1 MPMSLSYHVD
11 TLDTRI
17 CIDQLKGLKWFGAW
31 DVWPQRPG
39 DQHAP
44 PGSDKKLRYAQ
55 GMDDFS
61 TGGQLRRD
69 EVLKKRGHRSSTWE
83 AYGSAEEILLTS

>member
-1 MPMSLSYHVD
+1 M
-11 TLDTRI
+11 
-17 CIDQLKGLKWFGAW
+17 
-31 DVWPQRPG
+31 WPRRPG

-69 EVLKKRGHRSSTWE
+69 EVLKKGVTE
-83 AYGSAEEILLTS
+83 APPGKCMEVLRKFY